1 MRKTEW
7 YTYGGL
13 LARSYNISSQDHF
26 WRSQERCR
34 RAGEEQTHC
43 MQRTRE
49 SLSTWRSTFHLLHA
63 SCRRRSSCVSTDLRH
78 ISTDPII
85 LTTLALPVCIK
96 KKFYTVNRG
105 ICCRDC
111 SAFFRP
117 CFQRHGSQA
126 AVITVKLSIIGWSAT
141 IMFLLRPS
149 ALWFNFFPEDLQLYF
164 SWHSRLI
171 FFPKIWRLRYA
182 TYLQVCRDP
191 FLLAHH
197 QSQRWPLLDFAST
210 HDELTVVVQFFLEIL
225 QNIDKL
231 THFSSVPAQTLM
243 SSQKPIDNYAN
254 IIASGN

>member
-7 YTYGGL
+7 YIYEGL

-43 MQRTRE
+43 MRRTRE
-49 SLSTWRSTFHLLHA
+49 SLSTWRSTFDLLHA

-85 LTTLALPVCIK
+85 LTTLALPICMK
-96 KKFYTVNRG
+96 FFFYTVNRG

-126 AVITVKLSIIGWSAT
+126 AVIMYNRQHRSLAQLSCLSLADLQLLCFSWGRLLSDLISSLRLRFWGSAT
-141 IMFLLRPS
+141 IFTLR
-149 ALWFNFFPEDLQLYF
+149 L
-164 SWHSRLI
+164 
-171 FFPKIWRLRYA
+171 
-182 TYLQVCRDP
+182 
-191 FLLAHH
+191 
-197 QSQRWPLLDFAST
+197 
-210 HDELTVVVQFFLEIL
+210 
-225 QNIDKL
+225 
-231 THFSSVPAQTLM
+231 
-243 SSQKPIDNYAN
+243 
-254 IIASGN
+254 